1 MSQATT
7 TATPTITPR
16 DATGTIVR
24 ARPRL
29 RLLRPLLML
38 GGILAVAV
46 VALLYWLNTGRWVS
60 TDDAYVQADRVA
72 LSTDVSGLVKSID
85 VRTGEIVKRGQVLFR
100 LDPRQFQIALD
111 DAKANLEQQAL
122 DLNAAKSEYAR
133 MLRDVAVRAAMVQS
147 DQADFNRYAALVRG
161 GGVTRQEY
169 DNARFKLAADQ
180 QALDASKQTAA
191 TQLARL
197 GGDANVDGTT
207 LPAYKAAAAKV
218 AEAQR
223 QLDDTVVRAPFN
235 GIVTRV
241 SRLQPGMYLQ
251 ASTAAFAIVSTENV
265 WIEAQPKETQL
276 TWVKPGQPARVTVD
290 AYPGRVWK
298 GEVQTIAP
306 ASDSE
311 FSVLPAENS
320 SGNWVKVVQRIP
332 LRVHVEQAAGDP
344 PLRAGMSVTAGID
357 TGHVRR
363 LSDLF

>member
-1 MSQATT
+1 MSQAT
-7 TATPTITPR
+7 TITPR

-38 GGILAVAV
+38 GGIVAVAAG
-46 VALLYWLNTGRWVS
+46 ALVYWLNTGRWVS
-60 TDDAYVQADRVA
+60 TDDAYVEADRVA
-72 LSTDVSGLVKSID
+72 LSTDVSGLVKSIA
-85 VRTGEIVKRGQVLFR
+85 VKEGELVKRGQVLFR
-100 LDPRQFQIALD
+100 LEPRQFQIALD
-111 DAKANLEQQAL
+111 DAKAKLAQQVL

-147 DQADFNRYAALVRG
+147 DQANFNRYAALVHG

-180 QALDASKQTAA
+180 QARDASKQTAA

-197 GGDANVDGTT
+197 DGDADVEITAM
-207 LPAYKAAAAKV
+207 PAYKAAAAHV

-223 QLDDTVVRAPFN
+223 QLNDSVVRAPFD

-241 SRLQPGMYLQ
+241 SKLQPGMYLQ
-251 ASTAAFAIVSTENV
+251 ASTAAFAIVSTRNV

-276 TWVKPGQPARVTVD
+276 TWVKPGQPVEVRVD
-290 AYPGRVWK
+290 AYPGQVWK
-298 GEVQTIAP
+298 GEVENIAP
-306 ASDSE
+306 ASDAE
-311 FSVLPAENS
+311 FSVLPAQNS

-344 PLRAGMSVTAGID
+344 PLRAGMSVVTDID